1 MKNKGKLSKT
11 LMKTHFSLIVKG
23 QQLSTNATRTNQ
35 KLHDLRFIQQLADY
49 SAALFVFVCLEQV
62 PTGHGSDTFKTRP
75 TVLQCQATLSTRL
88 YVLGIGILFLFLLGH
103 KSY

>member
-1 MKNKGKLSKT
+1 MKNKGKRGAFKFKLSKT

-23 QQLSTNATRTNQ
+23 QQLSTNTTRTNQ

-75 TVLQCQATLSTRL
+75 TVLQCQAPFSTKL
-88 YVLGIGILFLFLLGH
+88 
-103 KSY
+103 